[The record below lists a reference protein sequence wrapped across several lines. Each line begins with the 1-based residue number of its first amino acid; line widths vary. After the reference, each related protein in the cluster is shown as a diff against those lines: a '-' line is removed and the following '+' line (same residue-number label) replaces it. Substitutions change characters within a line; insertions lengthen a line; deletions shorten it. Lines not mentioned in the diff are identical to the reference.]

1 MGWSWEEEDKGQS
14 HPRSFLPVPRPM
26 EPAVTTSPHLI
37 LTIHVFISEEIVTQ
51 NEKLT
56 SPGSHSF

>member
-1 MGWSWEEEDKGQS
+1 MGWSWEKEDRDQS
-14 HPRSFLPVPRPM
+14 HPRSLLPVPRRM
-26 EPAVTTSPHLI
+26 EPAVTTSPHFI
-37 LTIHVFISEEIVTQ
+37 LTIHVLINEETVTQ